1 MFSRPINP
9 DLVVPTSKV
18 SLKMSCLRACNND
31 VEKAAKLYDFFVKDM
46 QNIPD
51 FDPVPPSMLE
61 QAKSTV
67 GELFGWLDTNQDKLV
82 GAFQLIQQFRGGGA
96 IVAGQPPVDVP
107 PLP

>member
-1 MFSRPINP
+1 MFSKPINP
-9 DLVVPTSKV
+9 DMVVPTSKV

-31 VEKAAKLYDFFVKDM
+31 VEKAAKLYDFFVKEM

-51 FDPVPPSMLE
+51 FDPVPPSMFE
-61 QAKSTV
+61 QAKSTI
-67 GELFGWLDTNQDKLV
+67 GDLFGWLDNNQDKLA

-96 IVAGQPPVDVP
+96 IATGQPPVNVP

>member
-1 MFSRPINP
+1 MFSKPINP

-18 SLKMSCLRACNND
+18 ALKMSCLRACNND

-51 FDPVPPSMLE
+51 FDPVPPSMFE
-61 QAKSTV
+61 QAKSTI
-67 GELFGWLDTNQDKLV
+67 GDLFGWLDNNQDKLA

-96 IVAGQPPVDVP
+96 IATGQPPVNVP

>member
-1 MFSRPINP
+1 MFSKPINP
-9 DLVVPTSKV
+9 DMVVPTSKV

-51 FDPVPPSMLE
+51 FDPVPPSMFE
-61 QAKSTV
+61 QAKSTI
-67 GELFGWLDTNQDKLV
+67 GDLFGWLDNNQDKLA

-96 IVAGQPPVDVP
+96 IATGQPPVNVP